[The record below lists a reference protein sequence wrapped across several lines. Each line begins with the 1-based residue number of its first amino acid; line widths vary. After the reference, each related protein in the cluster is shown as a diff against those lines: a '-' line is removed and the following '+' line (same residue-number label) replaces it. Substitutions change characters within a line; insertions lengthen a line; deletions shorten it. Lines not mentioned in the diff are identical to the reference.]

1 MKKML
6 LTTVITTIIAIISFY
21 TTANAESLFTLSAA
35 QQSSMYAP
43 KSLFAG
49 VRAVGIG
56 DVVSIVVDEKLSNT
70 DTLAYNSG
78 KSSNTVDNFTSLL
91 KAWLKINV
99 DSPNNFGGEN
109 TVKNTASATRAISFG
124 DKITAQVVQLLSNGN
139 LLIQGKKSLISNN
152 ERVDLIV
159 TGVIDPR
166 WINASGEI
174 PSTKVSN
181 LQFAMSGRG
190 SISRS
195 SNEGILNR
203 VIKYL
208 F

>member
-1 MKKML
+1 MKRKL
-6 LTTVITTIIAIISFY
+6 LTSLITTIAIIGFCSSV
-21 TTANAESLFTLSAA
+21 NAESLFTLSAA

-56 DVVSIVVDEKLSNT
+56 DVVSIVIDERLTST
-70 DTLAYNSG
+70 DTMAYNSD
-78 KSSNTVDNFTSLL
+78 KSSNTVDNFTSVL
-91 KAWLKINV
+91 KDWLKIYNLS
-99 DSPNNFGGEN
+99 SPNNFGGKN
-109 TVKNTASATRAISFG
+109 TVENNANSSRNLTMDNR
-124 DKITAQVVQLLSNGN
+124 ITAQVVQLLSNGN
-139 LLIQGKKSLISNN
+139 LLVQGKKTLVNNN

-159 TGVIDPR
+159 TGVVDPR

-174 PSTKVSN
+174 SSTKVSN
-181 LQFAMSGRG
+181 LQFALSSRG
-190 SISRS
+190 SISRGQ
-195 SNEGILNR
+195 NEGIINR